1 MATGRN
7 ELKLTTVEYLKS
19 VKARM
24 QALSPEDFAL
34 LVVAAATAL
43 DHLEPA
49 KEIAESCNMSD
60 AELGSWA
67 DRVLFHGDPDGVT
80 DGSLSG
86 HCMVMRRVL
95 KGGTWNGTEWVYP
108 SADGTIE
115 GTP

>member
-1 MATGRN
+1 MNLANETTG
-7 ELKLTTVEYLKS
+7 LKLTNVEYLKA

-24 QALSPEDFAL
+24 QALTPEDFAL

-43 DHLEPA
+43 DHLEPT

-67 DRVLFHGDPDGVT
+67 DRVLFHGDPDGDT

-86 HCMVMRRVL
+86 HCMVMRRVM
-95 KGGTWNGTEWVYP
+95 KGGSWTGTEWVYP
-108 SADGTIE
+108 ATSNS
-115 GTP
+115 